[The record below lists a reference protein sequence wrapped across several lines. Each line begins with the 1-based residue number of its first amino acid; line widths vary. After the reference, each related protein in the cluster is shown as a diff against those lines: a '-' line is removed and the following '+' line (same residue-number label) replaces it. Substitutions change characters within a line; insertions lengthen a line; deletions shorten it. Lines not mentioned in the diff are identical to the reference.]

1 MVTVATSMLVMME
14 REMAMIGGMVTTTMT
29 NRR

>member
-1 MVTVATSMLVMME
+1 VIVATNMVGRME

-29 NRR
+29 NRG